1 MYIVTAVLKLEKS
14 VAQGCQKN
22 RGMDSY
28 RRNWVTSVEVWKYNR
43 PVWRVHNYIY
53 ILFFSGVA

>member
-53 ILFFSGVA
+53 LVL

>member
-14 VAQGCQKN
+14 VAQGCQKP
-22 RGMDSY
+22 GMDSY

-53 ILFFSGVA
+53 LVL